1 MAKQHTLDRFWVG
14 LVAGIVGMFCGS
26 ALLGMAWVQT
36 NGTSMQY
43 FFEEIVLDSQFYRD
57 SVLTAGALFNLVLCW
72 LANRKGWERAGQGL
86 LAVVLPTVPL
96 IAYFQM
102 SGGTAW

>member
-1 MAKQHTLDRFWVG
+1 M
-14 LVAGIVGMFCGS
+14 AGIVGMFCGS

-72 LANRKGWERAGQGL
+72 LANRQGWERAGQGL